1 MKITERQD
9 RILTFVRE
17 FWTENGFGPSIAE
30 IGTGVG
36 LNSKG
41 STAYQLGLMESAGL
55 IERNPLLARTIRLSR
70 VAAELSD
77 ERSETGRIDGSPAED
92 ATPGGADP
100 DPASPGMEPPMTI
113 TATPDN
119 SGVSATT

>member
-1 MKITERQD
+1 MSARQVA
-9 RILTFVRE
+9 IIQFVRE
-17 FWTENGFGPSIAE
+17 YWTKHGFGPSMSD

-36 LNSKG
+36 MKSKG
-41 STAYQLGLMESAGL
+41 GVAYQLGLMESAGL

-70 VAAELSD
+70 VAQQWSD
-77 ERSETGRIDGSPAED
+77 ERSESGRINGSPAED

-100 DPASPGMEPPMTI
+100 DPASPGMEPPVTI
-113 TATPDN
+113 TAAPDN